1 MKRGVGSSEAHA
13 APLLLFLI
21 CDRINTG
28 GDIMT
33 DILIVEDDKE
43 LAGLLTDFLRDEG
56 YTVTAVESGERALEL
71 FEKYGAR
78 LVVLDI
84 NLPDVNGFA
93 VCSKLR
99 ENADTPILIV
109 SARTDKEDKLNGL
122 DLGADDYIE
131 KPYDIDILIA
141 KIKGIFKRRYQQ
153 EILSADGVTLNL
165 ADRTATIDGKAAEL
179 PAKEFDLLVLFLEN
193 QGKALKKEY
202 LFSTVWGS
210 DSDSELQTLHV
221 HINRLRQKLG
231 DAPKNA
237 KRLLTVWG
245 VGYKFI

>member
-1 MKRGVGSSEAHA
+1 MKYCRRYDIIVVG
-13 APLLLFLI
+13 
-21 CDRINTG
+21 D
-28 GDIMT
+28 DIMT

-43 LAGLLTDFLRDEG
+43 LAGLMTDFLRTEG
-56 YTVTAVESGERALEL
+56 YIVSAVESGERAVEL
-71 FEKYGAR
+71 FDRYGAR

-99 ENADTPILIV
+99 ENTDTPILIV

-131 KPYDIDILIA
+131 KPYDIDILLA
-141 KIKGIFKRRYQQ
+141 KIKGIFKRRYQRQ
-153 EILSADGVTLNL
+153 ILSASGVTLNL
-165 ADRTATIDGKAAEL
+165 ADKSAEIDGKPVEL
-179 PAKEFDLLVLFLEN
+179 TAKEFDLLTLLIEN

-231 DAPKNA
+231 EDPKNA

-245 VGYKFI
+245 VGYKFV

>member
-1 MKRGVGSSEAHA
+1 
-13 APLLLFLI
+13 
-21 CDRINTG
+21 
-28 GDIMT
+28 MT

-43 LAGLLTDFLRDEG
+43 LAALLTDFLRDEG
-56 YTVTAVESGERALEL
+56 YTVSATDSGERAVQL

-93 VCSKLR
+93 VCPKLR
-99 ENADTPILIV
+99 KSDDTPILIV
-109 SARTDKEDKLNGL
+109 SARTDKEDKLSGF

-141 KIKGIFKRRYQQ
+141 KIKGIFKRRYRRDT
-153 EILSADGVTLNL
+153 LSASGVELNL
-165 ADRTATIDGKAAEL
+165 ADRSAEIDGKPVEL
-179 PAKEFDLLVLFLEN
+179 AAKEFDLLALLIEN

-210 DSDSELQTLHV
+210 DSESELQTLHV

-231 DAPKNA
+231 DDPKNA

-245 VGYKFI
+245 VGYKFV

>member
-1 MKRGVGSSEAHA
+1 MKYCRRYDIIVVG
-13 APLLLFLI
+13 
-21 CDRINTG
+21 D
-28 GDIMT
+28 DIMT

-43 LAGLLTDFLRDEG
+43 LAGLMTDFLRTEG
-56 YTVTAVESGERALEL
+56 YIVSAVESGERAVEL
-71 FEKYGAR
+71 FDRYGAR

-99 ENADTPILIV
+99 ENTDMPILIV

-131 KPYDIDILIA
+131 KPYDIDILLA
-141 KIKGIFKRRYQQ
+141 KIKGIFKRRYQRQ
-153 EILSADGVTLNL
+153 ILSASGVTLNL
-165 ADRTATIDGKAAEL
+165 ADRSAEIDGKPAEL
-179 PAKEFDLLVLFLEN
+179 TAKEFDLLTLLIEN

-231 DAPKNA
+231 EDPKNA

-245 VGYKFI
+245 VGYKFV

>member
-1 MKRGVGSSEAHA
+1 
-13 APLLLFLI
+13 
-21 CDRINTG
+21 
-28 GDIMT
+28 MT

-43 LAGLLTDFLRDEG
+43 LSALLADFLREEG
-56 YTVTAVESGERALEL
+56 YTVSCVESGARAVEL
-71 FEKYGAR
+71 YARYGAR
-78 LVVLDI
+78 LVILDI
-84 NLPDVNGFA
+84 GLPDVNGFS

-99 ENADTPILIV
+99 ETADTPILIV

-131 KPYDIDILIA
+131 KPYDIDILLA
-141 KIKGIFKRRYQQ
+141 TIKGIFKRRYQRNL
-153 EILSADGVTLNL
+153 LSANGVTLNL
-165 ADRTATIDGKAAEL
+165 ADRTAEIDGKPADL
-179 PAKEFDLLVLFLEN
+179 PAKEFDLLALLIEN

-202 LFSTVWGS
+202 LFNTVWGS

-231 DAPKNA
+231 DDPKQA

-245 VGYKFI
+245 VGYKFV

>member
-1 MKRGVGSSEAHA
+1 MKYCRRYDIIVVG
-13 APLLLFLI
+13 
-21 CDRINTG
+21 D
-28 GDIMT
+28 DIMT

-43 LAGLLTDFLRDEG
+43 LAGLMTDFLRTEG
-56 YTVTAVESGERALEL
+56 YIVSAVESGERAVEL
-71 FEKYGAR
+71 FDRYGAR

-99 ENADTPILIV
+99 ENTDTPILIV

-131 KPYDIDILIA
+131 KPYDIDILLA
-141 KIKGIFKRRYQQ
+141 KIKGIFKRRYQRQ
-153 EILSADGVTLNL
+153 ILSASGVTLNL
-165 ADRTATIDGKAAEL
+165 ADRSAEIDGKPAEL
-179 PAKEFDLLVLFLEN
+179 TAKEFDLLTLLIEN

-231 DAPKNA
+231 EDPKNA

-245 VGYKFI
+245 VGYKFV

>member
-1 MKRGVGSSEAHA
+1 MKYCRRYDIIVVG
-13 APLLLFLI
+13 
-21 CDRINTG
+21 D
-28 GDIMT
+28 DIMT

-43 LAGLLTDFLRDEG
+43 LAGLMTDFLRTEG
-56 YTVTAVESGERALEL
+56 YIVSAVESGERALEL
-71 FEKYGAR
+71 FDRYGAR

-99 ENADTPILIV
+99 ENTDTPILIV

-131 KPYDIDILIA
+131 KPYDIDILLA
-141 KIKGIFKRRYQQ
+141 KIKGIFKRRYQRQ
-153 EILSADGVTLNL
+153 ILSASGVTLNL
-165 ADRTATIDGKAAEL
+165 ADRSAEIDGKLAEL
-179 PAKEFDLLVLFLEN
+179 TAKEFDLLTLLIEN

-231 DAPKNA
+231 EDPKNA

-245 VGYKFI
+245 VGYKFV

>member
-1 MKRGVGSSEAHA
+1 
-13 APLLLFLI
+13 
-21 CDRINTG
+21 
-28 GDIMT
+28 MT

-43 LAGLLTDFLRDEG
+43 LADLLTDFLRDEG
-56 YTVTAVESGERALEL
+56 YTVTAVESGGRALEL
-71 FEKYGAR
+71 FEKYGAK

-93 VCSKLR
+93 VCSRLR

-141 KIKGIFKRRYQQ
+141 KIKGIFKRRYQH

-165 ADRTATIDGKAAEL
+165 PDRTAIVDGVDTEL
-179 PAKEFDLLVLFLEN
+179 PAKEFDLLALLMEN

-202 LFSTVWGS
+202 LFSSVWGS

-231 DAPKNA
+231 DDPKNA

-245 VGYKFI
+245 VGYKFV

>member
-1 MKRGVGSSEAHA
+1 MKYCRRYDIIVVG
-13 APLLLFLI
+13 
-21 CDRINTG
+21 D
-28 GDIMT
+28 DIMT

-43 LAGLLTDFLRDEG
+43 LAGLMTDFLRTEG
-56 YTVTAVESGERALEL
+56 YIVSAVESGERALEL
-71 FEKYGAR
+71 FDRYGAR

-99 ENADTPILIV
+99 ENTDTPILIV

-131 KPYDIDILIA
+131 KPYDIDILLA
-141 KIKGIFKRRYQQ
+141 KIKGIFKRRYQRQ
-153 EILSADGVTLNL
+153 ILSASGVTLNL
-165 ADRTATIDGKAAEL
+165 ADRSAEIDGKPAEL
-179 PAKEFDLLVLFLEN
+179 TAKEFDLLTLLIEN

-231 DAPKNA
+231 EDPKNA

-245 VGYKFI
+245 VGYKFV

>member
-1 MKRGVGSSEAHA
+1 
-13 APLLLFLI
+13 
-21 CDRINTG
+21 
-28 GDIMT
+28 MT

-43 LAGLLTDFLRDEG
+43 LSSLLTDFLRAEG
-56 YTVTAVESGERALEL
+56 YVVSAVDSGERAVQL
-71 FEKYGAR
+71 FERYGAR

-84 NLPDVNGFA
+84 NLPDLNGFG

-99 ENADTPILIV
+99 ESADTPILIV
-109 SARTDKEDKLNGL
+109 SARNNKEDKLNGL

-131 KPYDIDILIA
+131 KPFDVDILIA
-141 KIKGIFKRRYQQ
+141 KIKGIFKRRYQRSM
-153 EILSADGVTLNL
+153 ISADGVTLNL
-165 ADRTATIDGKAAEL
+165 ADRTAVIDDKPAEL
-179 PAKEFDLLVLFLEN
+179 TAKEFDLLALLIEN

-202 LFSTVWGS
+202 LFNTVWGS

-231 DAPKNA
+231 DDPKNA
-237 KRLLTVWG
+237 GRLLTVWG

>member
-1 MKRGVGSSEAHA
+1 M
-13 APLLLFLI
+13 I
-21 CDRINTG
+21 
-28 GDIMT
+28 

-56 YTVTAVESGERALEL
+56 YTVSSVDSGERAGQL
-71 FEKYGAR
+71 FERYGAR
-78 LVVLDI
+78 LVVLNI
-84 NLPDVNGFA
+84 NLPDGNGFA

-99 ENADTPILIV
+99 ESADTPILIV
-109 SARTDKEDKLNGL
+109 SSRTGKEDKLNGF

-131 KPYDIDILIA
+131 KPYDIDLLIA
-141 KIKGIFKRRYQQ
+141 KIKGIFKRRYQRNL
-153 EILSADGVTLNL
+153 LSADGVTLNL
-165 ADRTATIDGKAAEL
+165 ADKTVVIDGKPLEL
-179 PAKEFDLLVLFLEN
+179 PAKEFDLLALLLEN

-202 LFSTVWGS
+202 LFRTVWGS

-231 DAPKNA
+231 DDPKNA

-245 VGYKFI
+245 VGYKFV